1 MIRRRETANSSAVN
15 EKPDISQDRLR
26 KGIQRRPNDKAAW
39 MLNWLDPA
47 DLLSV
52 LLDGLFELLL

>member
-1 MIRRRETANSSAVN
+1 MKNQTPTRSGRGFDWPSN
-15 EKPDISQDRLR
+15 DRIGL
-26 KGIQRRPNDKAAW
+26 

-47 DLLSV
+47 DLVSV

>member
-1 MIRRRETANSSAVN
+1 MKIQAPTRIGYEREFDRRS
-15 EKPDISQDRLR
+15 
-26 KGIQRRPNDKAAW
+26 NDKVAW
-39 MLNWLDPA
+39 MLGWLDPA